1 MLSRSLAYSY
11 TVLAPLYD
19 AIVALP
25 TRHVR
30 QKSLQQLG
38 DVSEKTILIAGIGSG
53 LDIPYLAIEGR
64 YVGIDLTLAMLQR
77 AQAQKIQY
85 PAIEVALH
93 QGDVMQLPYQDNS
106 FDEVVMHLILAV
118 VPDPQAALNEACRVV
133 KQGGRIIILDK
144 FLSATRPAPIRRLIS
159 PLMGKIATR
168 TDVVFEHLQHPEL
181 KIIQNTPALANG
193 WFRYIILQKQSI

>member
-19 AIVALP
+19 ALVALP

-30 QKSLQQLG
+30 QKSVQQLG
-38 DVSEKTILIAGIGSG
+38 DVSNETILFMGIGSG
-53 LDIPYLAIEGR
+53 LDIPYLATEGH
-64 YVGIDLTLAMLQR
+64 YVGIDLTLAMLRR
-77 AQAQKIQY
+77 AQKQKEHY
-85 PAIEVALH
+85 PAINLALH

-118 VPDPQAALNEACRVV
+118 VPDPQAALNEASRVV

-159 PLMGKIATR
+159 PLIGKIVTR
-168 TDVVFEHLQHPEL
+168 TDVVFEHLQYPKLEV
-181 KIIQNTPALANG
+181 IQNTPALARG
-193 WFRYIILQKQSI
+193 WFRHIILQKNIM